1 MNIVQLGMT
10 RVLVLSIV
18 CVLILMVTYMYFGSD
33 GDSHGERFVQLVE

>member
-18 CVLILMVTYMYFGSD
+18 CVLILMVTYFGSD
-33 GDSHGERFVQLVE
+33 GDSHGERLVQLVE